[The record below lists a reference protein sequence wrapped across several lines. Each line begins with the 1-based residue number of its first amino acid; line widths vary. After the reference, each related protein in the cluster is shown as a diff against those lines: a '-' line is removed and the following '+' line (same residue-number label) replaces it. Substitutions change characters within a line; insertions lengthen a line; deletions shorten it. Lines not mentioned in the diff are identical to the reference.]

1 MVKDGINMS
10 PGVCLDCGE
19 RLRGRSDK
27 KFCSDQ
33 CRNNYNNRVNREQNS
48 YVRNIHN
55 LLRRNR
61 RILAD
66 LYENGH
72 LKVHRDALIVAGF
85 SFGFFT
91 QMVEPAD
98 GAWCWYCY
106 EYGISELDD
115 DYLKV
120 LLNPH
125 MPGEF

>member
-1 MVKDGINMS
+1 MS
-10 PGVCLDCGE
+10 ARVCLDCGE

-61 RILAD
+61 KILAD
-66 LYENGH
+66 LYESDH
-72 LKVHRDALIVAGF
+72 LKVHRDALVVSGF

-91 QMVEPAD
+91 QMVEPED
-98 GAWCWYCY
+98 GSACWYCY
-106 EYGISELDD
+106 EYGISELNN
-115 DYLKV
+115 DYLKI
-120 LLNPH
+120 LLNPNIQ
-125 MPGEF
+125 EET

>member
-1 MVKDGINMS
+1 MS
-10 PGVCLDCGE
+10 PRVCLDCGE

-48 YVRNIHN
+48 YVRNIQN

-61 RILAD
+61 KILAD
-66 LYENGH
+66 LYEGDL
-72 LKVHRDALIVAGF
+72 LKVHRDALIVSGF

-91 QMVEPAD
+91 QMVEPED
-98 GAWCWYCY
+98 GSTYWYCY

-115 DYLKV
+115 DYLRIV
-120 LLNPH
+120 LHPNIQ
-125 MPGEF
+125 GEF